1 VSGIVTTKISFLVL
15 LLLCSGFFSGS
26 ETSLFSLGRVE
37 RYRIREEKKTFISR
51 CLQALLDRPRR
62 LIVTVL
68 IGNELVN
75 ITISSLSASLTQDA
89 PLAWIARGSIDP
101 LLMKTMIATAVCFP
115 LLLVFGEI
123 MPKTLA
129 LANPRRFARAAAVP
143 LRLFYSLITPIRWV
157 LASLS
162 NGIVW
167 LLFREP
173 PIADAPI
180 TEEEFRDLVD
190 KSNAGGVLW
199 EAEREFI
206 HNIFD
211 FGETRVSEV
220 MTPRTDMFCL
230 QADQSLEEILQV
242 IEEQHYSRIPAYE
255 EDKDDITGILYCKDL
270 LGLLADPGKRQE
282 WNLRA
287 LLRKPYFIPQTKKA
301 SDLFREFR
309 FNRIHLAIVVDEYGG
324 VAGLVTMED
333 LLEELF
339 GDILDDYDPEEPQP
353 RQLDENTML
362 IPARMPIEDFNHLA
376 GLEFPVEE
384 YDTMGGL
391 VFGLFGK
398 LPSPDAKVSFMG
410 CTFTVEKMEGTRILE
425 LRVEKHPDQMAPQAE
440 GAYEAPAEA
449 EPGGGADGDA

>member
-1 VSGIVTTKISFLVL
+1 LSGIVITKISFLVL
-15 LLLCSGFFSGS
+15 LLLCSGSFSGS
-26 ETSLFSLGRVE
+26 ETSLFSLGRIE
-37 RYRIREEKKTFISR
+37 RYRTREEKETFVSR
-51 CLQALLDRPRR
+51 CLHALVERPRR
-62 LIVTVL
+62 LIVTIL

-75 ITISSLSASLTQDA
+75 ITIAALSASLTDGVLLSR
-89 PLAWIARGSIDP
+89 PPSVSIDSA
-101 LLMKTMIATAVCFP
+101 LLKTVIATAVCFP
-115 LLLVFGEI
+115 LLLVLGEI
-123 MPKTLA
+123 TPKTLA
-129 LANPRRFARAAAVP
+129 LYNPRRFARFAAAP
-143 LRLFYSLITPIRWV
+143 LRVFYLLITPVRWV

-162 NGIVW
+162 NGIVR
-167 LLFREP
+167 LLFGESPR
-173 PIADAPI
+173 ADDPI

-190 KSNAGGVLW
+190 KSNEGGVLW

-230 QADQSLEEILQV
+230 QGDQSLEEILEV
-242 IEEQHYSRIPAYE
+242 IEDQHYSRIPVYE

-270 LGLLADPGKRQE
+270 LGVRGNPEKRRD

-287 LLRKPYFIPQTKKA
+287 FLRKPYFIPQTKKA

-309 FNRIHLAIVVDEYGG
+309 FNRVHLAIVVDEYGG

-353 RQLDENTML
+353 RKLDENTMV
-362 IPARMPIEDFNHLA
+362 IPGRMPIEDFNQLA
-376 GLEFPVEE
+376 GAELPEE
-384 YDTMGGL
+384 DYDTMGGL

-398 LPSPDAKVSFMG
+398 LPSPEAKVSYMHY
-410 CTFTVEKMEGTRILE
+410 TFTVEKMEGTRILE
-425 LRVEKHPDQMAPQAE
+425 LRVEQHPEDAARPESE
-440 GAYEAPAEA
+440 GPDSPSGTDE
-449 EPGGGADGDA
+449 GGEG

>member
-1 VSGIVTTKISFLVL
+1 MSGIIITKISLLVL
-15 LLLCSGFFSGS
+15 LLLCSGFFSSS
-26 ETSLFSLGRVE
+26 ETSIFSLGRLE

-51 CLQALLDRPRR
+51 CLLELLERPRR
-62 LIVTVL
+62 LIVTIL

-75 ITISSLSASLTQDA
+75 ITISSLSASLVDDA
-89 PLAWIARGSIDP
+89 FFTWTPPASIDP
-101 LLMKTMIATAVCFP
+101 VLLKTAIATAVCFP

-123 MPKTLA
+123 APKTIA
-129 LANPRRFARAAAVP
+129 LYNPRRAARFAAVP
-143 LRLFYSLITPIRWV
+143 LRLFYSLIAPVRWV

-162 NGIVW
+162 NGIVR
-167 LLFREP
+167 LLLGESP
-173 PIADAPI
+173 PVDAPI
-180 TEEEFRDLVD
+180 TEEEFRYLVD
-190 KSNAGGVLW
+190 RGDEDGFLW

-211 FGETRVSEV
+211 FGETPVSEV

-230 QADQSLEEILQV
+230 QGGQSLEEILKV
-242 IEEQHYSRIPAYE
+242 IEEEHYSRIPVFE

-270 LGLLADPGKRQE
+270 LGLTGHPEKRRD

-287 LLRKPYFIPQTKKA
+287 FLRKPYFIPQTKKA

-333 LLEELF
+333 LLEEIF
-339 GDILDDYDPEEPQP
+339 GEILDDYDPEEPQP
-353 RQLDENTML
+353 RKLDENTMI
-362 IPARMPIEDFNHLA
+362 IPGMMTIEDFNRFAWADLP
-376 GLEFPVEE
+376 EEE

-398 LPSPDAKVSFMG
+398 LPSQGAEVSFMHY
-410 CTFTVEKMEGTRILE
+410 TFGVEKMEGTRILE
-425 LRVEKHPDQMAPQAE
+425 LRVERHPEDTAPPESE
-440 GAYEAPAEA
+440 GPDSPSETHE
-449 EPGGGADGDA
+449 GGTG

>member
-1 VSGIVTTKISFLVL
+1 MSGIVITKICLLVV

-37 RYRIREEKKTFISR
+37 RYRAREEHETLVSR
-51 CLQALLDRPRR
+51 SLRALVERPRR
-62 LIVTVL
+62 LIVTIL

-75 ITISSLSASLTQDA
+75 ITISTLTASLTENTF
-89 PLAWIARGSIDP
+89 LGWISLDSIDP
-101 LLMKTMIATAVCFP
+101 LLLKTVTTTAICFP
-115 LLLVFGEI
+115 LLLIFGEI
-123 MPKTLA
+123 TPKTLA
-129 LANPRRFARAAAVP
+129 LYNPRGYARFAAIP
-143 LRLFYSLITPIRWV
+143 LRLFSSLIAPVRWV
-157 LASLS
+157 LASLA
-162 NGIVW
+162 NGAVR
-167 LLFREP
+167 LLFGEFP
-173 PIADAPI
+173 KADLPI
-180 TEEEFRDLVD
+180 TEEEFRNLVD
-190 KSNAGGVLW
+190 QSNEGGVLQ
-199 EAEREFI
+199 ETEREFI

-211 FGETRVSEV
+211 FGETQVSVV

-230 QADQSLEEILQV
+230 QVDQPLEEILEA
-242 IEEQHYSRIPAYE
+242 IEEQHYSRIPVYE

-270 LGLLADPGKRQE
+270 LGLRVDPARRKG
-282 WNLRA
+282 WNLRD

-353 RQLDENTML
+353 RRLDENTMV
-362 IPARMPIEDFNHLA
+362 IPARMAIDDFNRFA
-376 GLEFPVEE
+376 GAELPEEE

-398 LPSPDAKVSFMG
+398 LPSPGAEVSFMG
-410 CTFTVEKMEGTRILE
+410 FTFTVKEMEGTRILE
-425 LRVEKHPDQMAPQAE
+425 LTVEHQPEEEAQAGERGPDSPSE
-440 GAYEAPAEA
+440 TGE
-449 EPGGGADGDA
+449 GGAD

>member
-1 VSGIVTTKISFLVL
+1 LSGIVITKISFLVV

-26 ETSLFSLGRVE
+26 EISLFSLGRVE
-37 RYRIREEKKTFISR
+37 RYRAREEKETFVSR
-51 CLQALLDRPRR
+51 CLHALVERPRR
-62 LIVTVL
+62 LIVTIL

-75 ITISSLSASLTQDA
+75 ITIAALSASLTDGVL
-89 PLAWIARGSIDP
+89 LAWLPPVSIDSV
-101 LLMKTMIATAVCFP
+101 LLKTVIATAVCFP
-115 LLLVFGEI
+115 LLLVLGEI
-123 MPKTLA
+123 TPKTLA
-129 LANPRRFARAAAVP
+129 LYNPRRFARFAAVP
-143 LRLFYSLITPIRWV
+143 LRLFYSLIAPARWI
-157 LASLS
+157 LESLS
-162 NGIVW
+162 NGIVR
-167 LLFREP
+167 FFFGESPRAEG
-173 PIADAPI
+173 PI

-190 KSNAGGVLW
+190 KSNEGGVLW

-230 QADQSLEEILQV
+230 QGDQSLEEIMKV
-242 IEEQHYSRIPAYE
+242 IEEHHYSRIPVYG

-270 LGLLADPGKRQE
+270 LGVRADPEKRRD

-287 LLRKPYFIPQTKKA
+287 FLRKPYFIPQTKKA

-309 FNRIHLAIVVDEYGG
+309 FNRVHLAIVVDEYGG

-353 RQLDENTML
+353 RRLDENTMV
-362 IPARMPIEDFNHLA
+362 ISGRMPIEDFNQLA
-376 GLEFPVEE
+376 GAELPEEE

-398 LPSPDAKVSFMG
+398 LPSPEAKVSFMHY
-410 CTFTVEKMEGTRILE
+410 TFTVEEMEGTRILE
-425 LRVEKHPDQMAPQAE
+425 LRVEQHPEDAARPESEWPDSPSGTGE
-440 GAYEAPAEA
+440 GGE
-449 EPGGGADGDA
+449 G

>member
-1 VSGIVTTKISFLVL
+1 LSGIVITKISFLVL

-37 RYRIREEKKTFISR
+37 RYRIREEKETFVSR
-51 CLQALLDRPRR
+51 CLRALLDRPRR
-62 LIVTVL
+62 VLVTVL

-75 ITISSLSASLTQDA
+75 ITIAALSASFTEGA
-89 PLAWIARGSIDP
+89 FLAWPRLVSLNP
-101 LLMKTMIATAVCFP
+101 VLLKTVVATAICFP
-115 LLLVFGEI
+115 LILVLGEI
-123 MPKTLA
+123 TPKTLA
-129 LANPRRFARAAAVP
+129 LCNPRRFARIAAVP
-143 LRLFYSLITPIRWV
+143 LRLFYLSISPVRWV
-157 LASLS
+157 LANLS
-162 NGIVW
+162 NGIVR
-167 LLFREP
+167 LVFGESPR
-173 PIADAPI
+173 ADDPI

-190 KSNAGGVLW
+190 KSNEGGVLW

-230 QADQSLEEILQV
+230 QGDRSLEEILEV
-242 IEEQHYSRIPAYE
+242 IEEQHYSRIPVYE

-270 LGLLADPGKRQE
+270 LGFRADPEKRRD

-287 LLRKPYFIPQTKKA
+287 FLRKPYFIPQTKKA

-339 GDILDDYDPEEPQP
+339 GDILDDYDPEEPKP
-353 RQLDENTML
+353 RRLDENTL
-362 IPARMPIEDFNHLA
+362 VVPGRMPIADFNQLA
-376 GLEFPVEE
+376 GTELPEE
-384 YDTMGGL
+384 DYETMGGL

-398 LPSPDAKVSFMG
+398 LPVPEAKVSYMHY
-410 CTFTVEKMEGTRILE
+410 TFTVEEMEGTRILE
-425 LRVEKHPDQMAPQAE
+425 LKVERHPEDTAGPESE
-440 GAYEAPAEA
+440 GSDSSSGKSQ
-449 EPGGGADGDA
+449 GGEG

>member
-1 VSGIVTTKISFLVL
+1 MSGIVISKICLLVL
-15 LLLCSGFFSGS
+15 LLFCSGFFSGS

-37 RYRIREEKKTFISR
+37 RYRAREENETLISR
-51 CLQALLDRPRR
+51 SLRALIERPRR
-62 LIVTVL
+62 LLVTIL

-75 ITISSLSASLTQDA
+75 ITISTLTASLTGNAFLGWVRLD
-89 PLAWIARGSIDP
+89 SIDP
-101 LLMKTMIATAVCFP
+101 LLLKTVTTTAICFP
-115 LLLVFGEI
+115 LLLVFGDI
-123 MPKTLA
+123 TPKTLA
-129 LANPRRFARAAAVP
+129 LYNPRRYARFAAIP
-143 LRLFYSLITPIRWV
+143 LRFFSSLIAPVRWV

-162 NGIVW
+162 NGIVR
-167 LLFREP
+167 LLFGEFPR
-173 PIADAPI
+173 ADLPI
-180 TEEEFRDLVD
+180 TEEEFRNLVD
-190 KSNAGGVLW
+190 QSNEGGALR
-199 EAEREFI
+199 ETEREFI

-230 QADQSLEEILQV
+230 QGDQALGEILKE
-242 IEEQHYSRIPAYE
+242 IEEQHYSRIPVYA

-270 LGLLADPGKRQE
+270 LGLMVDPAKRKG
-282 WNLRA
+282 WNLRD

-353 RQLDENTML
+353 RRLDDNTMI
-362 IPARMPIEDFNHLA
+362 IPARMAIDDFNRFGGAELP
-376 GLEFPVEE
+376 EEE

-398 LPSPDAKVSFMG
+398 LPSPEAQVSFMG
-410 CTFTVEKMEGTRILE
+410 YTFTVQEMEGTRILE
-425 LRVEKHPDQMAPQAE
+425 LRVAHRLEEEARTGHQGSDSPSETDE
-440 GAYEAPAEA
+440 GGE
-449 EPGGGADGDA
+449 D

>member
-1 VSGIVTTKISFLVL
+1 MSGIVIIKISFLVV

-37 RYRIREEKKTFISR
+37 RYRIREEKETFVSR
-51 CLQALLDRPRR
+51 CLQALVERPRR

-75 ITISSLSASLTQDA
+75 ITIAALGASLMDGA
-89 PLAWIARGSIDP
+89 LLARPPFVSMDSV
-101 LLMKTMIATAVCFP
+101 LLKTIIATAVCFP
-115 LLLVFGEI
+115 LLLVVGEI
-123 MPKTLA
+123 TPKTLA
-129 LANPRRFARAAAVP
+129 LYNPRRFARFAAVP
-143 LRLFYSLITPIRWV
+143 LRLFYLLISPVRWI

-162 NGIVW
+162 NGIVR
-167 LLFREP
+167 LFFGEAP
-173 PIADAPI
+173 KADSPM
-180 TEEEFRDLVD
+180 TEEEFRELVD
-190 KSNAGGVLW
+190 QSNEGGVLW
-199 EAEREFI
+199 EAERDFI

-220 MTPRTDMFCL
+220 MTPRTDMFSL
-230 QADQSLEEILQV
+230 KGDQSLEEILVV
-242 IEEQHYSRIPAYE
+242 IEEQHYSRIPVYE

-270 LGLLADPGKRQE
+270 LGLRADPEKRRD

-287 LLRKPYFIPQTKKA
+287 FLRKPYFIPQTKRA

-353 RQLDENTML
+353 RKLDENTMVV
-362 IPARMPIEDFNHLA
+362 PGRMPIEDFNQLA
-376 GLEFPVEE
+376 GTELPEEE

-398 LPSPDAKVSFMG
+398 LPSPEAKVSFMHY
-410 CTFTVEKMEGTRILE
+410 TFTVEKMEGTRILE
-425 LRVEKHPDQMAPQAE
+425 LRVEQHPE
-440 GAYEAPAEA
+440 GAARSENEGLDSASGTDE
-449 EPGGGADGDA
+449 GGEG

>member
-1 VSGIVTTKISFLVL
+1 MSGIDITKISFLVV

-26 ETSLFSLGRVE
+26 ETSMFSLGRVE
-37 RYRIREEKKTFISR
+37 RYRIREEKETFVSR
-51 CLQALLDRPRR
+51 CLRGLLGRPRR
-62 LIVTVL
+62 LIATLL

-75 ITISSLSASLTQDA
+75 ITFAALSASLAKGTWLGFQA
-89 PLAWIARGSIDP
+89 PDSFDPILVKTLLAT
-101 LLMKTMIATAVCFP
+101 LVCFP

-123 MPKTLA
+123 TPKTLA
-129 LANPRRFARAAAVP
+129 LYNPRRFARFAAVP
-143 LRLFYSLITPIRWV
+143 LRLFYSVFAPVRWV

-162 NGIVW
+162 NGIVR
-167 LLFREP
+167 LFFGEP
-173 PIADAPI
+173 PRAEAPM

-190 KSNAGGVLW
+190 KSNEGGVLW
-199 EAEREFI
+199 ETEREFI

-230 QADQSLEEILQV
+230 QADHSLEEILTV
-242 IEEQHYSRIPAYE
+242 IEEQHYSRIPVYE

-270 LGLLADPGKRQE
+270 LGLRTDPEKGRE
-282 WNLRA
+282 WNLKTS
-287 LLRKPYFIPQTKKA
+287 LRKPYFIPQTKKA

-309 FNRIHLAIVVDEYGG
+309 FNRVHLAIVVDEYGG

-339 GDILDDYDPEEPQP
+339 GDILDDYDPQEPQP
-353 RQLDENTML
+353 KQLNENTMV
-362 IPARMPIEDFNHLA
+362 IPGRMPIEDFNRFA
-376 GLEFPVEE
+376 GAELPEEE

-398 LPSPDAKVSFMG
+398 LPTPEATVSFMHY
-410 CTFTVEKMEGTRILE
+410 TFTVQKMEGTRILE
-425 LRVEKHPDQMAPQAE
+425 LKVEAHREDELPPE
-440 GAYEAPAEA
+440 SG
-449 EPGGGADGDA
+449 EPGSLPGTGEGGEG

>member
-1 VSGIVTTKISFLVL
+1 MSGIIITKISFLFG
-15 LLLCSGFFSGS
+15 LLLCSGFFSSS
-26 ETSLFSLGRVE
+26 ETSLFSLGRLE

-51 CLQALLDRPRR
+51 CLQELLERPRR
-62 LIVTVL
+62 LIVTIL

-75 ITISSLSASLTQDA
+75 ITISALSASLVNNVFFTWT
-89 PLAWIARGSIDP
+89 PRVSIDP
-101 LLMKTMIATAVCFP
+101 VLLKTVIATAVCFP

-123 MPKTLA
+123 TPKTMA
-129 LANPRRFARAAAVP
+129 LYNPRKAALFAAVP
-143 LRLFYSLITPIRWV
+143 LRLFYSLIAPVRWV

-162 NGIVW
+162 NGIVR
-167 LLFREP
+167 LFFGESP
-173 PIADAPI
+173 MVDAPI
-180 TEEEFRDLVD
+180 TEEEFRHLVD
-190 KSNAGGVLW
+190 KGDEDGFLR

-211 FGETRVSEV
+211 FEETRVSEV

-230 QADQSLEEILQV
+230 QADQSLEEILKV
-242 IEEQHYSRIPAYE
+242 IEDQHYSRIPVYE

-270 LGLLADPGKRQE
+270 LGFSVDPEKRRD

-309 FNRIHLAIVVDEYGG
+309 HNRIHLAIVVDEYGG
-324 VAGLVTMED
+324 GAGLVTMED

-339 GDILDDYDPEEPQP
+339 GEILDDYDPEEPQP
-353 RQLDENTML
+353 RKLDEDTMI
-362 IPARMPIEDFNHLA
+362 IPGMMTIEDFNRFAWA
-376 GLEFPVEE
+376 GLPEEE

-398 LPSPDAKVSFMG
+398 LPSPGAKVSFMHY
-410 CTFTVEKMEGTRILE
+410 TFAVEKMEGTRILE
-425 LRVEKHPDQMAPQAE
+425 LRVERKLEDTVPRENEGPDSPSESHE
-440 GAYEAPAEA
+440 G
-449 EPGGGADGDA
+449 GKS